1 MTRSFPVLLL
11 RKALWSSCSKTRKYL
26 FFSYSREDNCN
37 CPLYYMTRNGILQ
50 ARKEPLRVFMIEW
63 EHYTTMAENFSVL
76 TSPLCLDELSEAKRV
91 KDTVGESTQRSL
103 KPLLCNVWILSWKLE
118 TDFSW
123 LRIWLSLVWIKFY
136 CKDGHFKIWKFILT
150 MKTNLTWPCKLV
162 FGSGWI

>member
-1 MTRSFPVLLL
+1 MLGEARCYFFLARRLKPLLDQD
-11 RKALWSSCSKTRKYL
+11 YL
-26 FFSYSREDNCN
+26 ITFWI
-37 CPLYYMTRNGILQ
+37 GILQ

-63 EHYTTMAENFSVL
+63 EHYTTMAENFSVFG
-76 TSPLCLDELSEAKRV
+76 SPLCLDELSKAKRV

-136 CKDGHFKIWKFILT
+136 CKGGHFKIWKFILT
-150 MKTNLTWPCKLV
+150 MKTNLTRPCKLV

>member
-1 MTRSFPVLLL
+1 MILLNHLNIFTLIWLEIMLSEIDLEWYITSQEEAVESFH
-11 RKALWSSCSKTRKYL
+11 
-26 FFSYSREDNCN
+26 DQ
-37 CPLYYMTRNGILQ
+37 G
-50 ARKEPLRVFMIEW
+50 
-63 EHYTTMAENFSVL
+63 EHYTTTAEIFSVL

-136 CKDGHFKIWKFILT
+136 CKGGHFKIWKFILT
-150 MKTNLTWPCKLV
+150 MKTNLTRPCKLV

>member
-1 MTRSFPVLLL
+1 MLLFYEFCL
-11 RKALWSSCSKTRKYL
+11 DGNAPYPSNILSCLS
-26 FFSYSREDNCN
+26 CI
-37 CPLYYMTRNGILQ
+37 NGILQ

-136 CKDGHFKIWKFILT
+136 CKGGHFKIWKFILT
-150 MKTNLTWPCKLV
+150 MKTNLTRPCKLV

>member
-1 MTRSFPVLLL
+1 MENHVAMFFCSFYSQKKLQHDFP
-11 RKALWSSCSKTRKYL
+11 SL
-26 FFSYSREDNCN
+26 FKRY
-37 CPLYYMTRNGILQ
+37 RNGILQ

-76 TSPLCLDELSEAKRV
+76 TSPLCLDERSAVKRDQ
-91 KDTVGESTQRSL
+91 DTVGESTQRSL

-136 CKDGHFKIWKFILT
+136 CKGGHFKIWKFILT
-150 MKTNLTWPCKLV
+150 MKTNLTRPCKLV

>member
-1 MTRSFPVLLL
+1 MIIQFHSCDIGFGIFLCFSRTITFQMFHTSTKSASSTF
-11 RKALWSSCSKTRKYL
+11 RKKG
-26 FFSYSREDNCN
+26 
-37 CPLYYMTRNGILQ
+37 NGILQ

-76 TSPLCLDELSEAKRV
+76 TSPLCLDELSAAKRV
-91 KDTVGESTQRSL
+91 WDTVGKSTQRSS
-103 KPLLCNVWILSWKLE
+103 KSLLWNVRIRSWKLE

-136 CKDGHFKIWKFILT
+136 CKGGHFKILKFILT
-150 MKTNLTWPCKLV
+150 MKTNLTRPCKLV

>member
-1 MTRSFPVLLL
+1 MRPGFFYRSVVIAFLKPRNS
-11 RKALWSSCSKTRKYL
+11 RKWGKGTLENGKGTQ
-26 FFSYSREDNCN
+26 
-37 CPLYYMTRNGILQ
+37 NGILQ

-118 TDFSW
+118 MDFSW

-136 CKDGHFKIWKFILT
+136 CKGGHFKIWKFILT
-150 MKTNLTWPCKLV
+150 MKTNLTRPCKLV